1 MENAGFT
8 NSLVNNNNTT
18 NVNAQNG
25 QTNIDAMKMQAEQSM
40 KTSIFGKT
48 NKGNSDVNQSNSN
61 SSGTGGLGNIFAGGG
76 FTQTSTFDNTS
87 IFAGMQR
94 GNNYALYSNKDYN
107 YTPTK
112 LTQEDISNQKAAEGE
127 KRTNPKAY
135 DIDMTP
141 KANPYEAFRNPEMQE
156 EKSFSQSISDAFS
169 NLLGQKK
176 AN

>member
-8 NSLVNNNNTT
+8 NALVNNNNT
-18 NVNAQNG
+18 NINAQNG
-25 QTNIDAMKMQAEQSM
+25 QVNIDAMKAQAEQAM
-40 KTSIFGKT
+40 KTSIFGNT
-48 NKGNSDVNQSNSN
+48 NKGNADVNQSNSN

-76 FTQTSTFDNTS
+76 FAQPSTVDNTS

-94 GNNYALYSNKDYN
+94 GNHYALYSNRDYN
-107 YTPTK
+107 YTIPK
-112 LTQEDISNQKAAEGE
+112 LTQEDIANQKAAEGP

-135 DIDMTP
+135 NIDMTP

-156 EKSFSQSISDAFS
+156 KTFSQTVGNAFA